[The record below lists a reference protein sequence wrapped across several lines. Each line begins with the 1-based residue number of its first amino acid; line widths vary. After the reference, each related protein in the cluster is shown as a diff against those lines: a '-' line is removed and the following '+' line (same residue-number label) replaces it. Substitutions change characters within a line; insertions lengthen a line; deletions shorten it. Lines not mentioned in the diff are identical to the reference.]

1 MPTKE
6 KRKKTPASR
15 ARRKAAHG
23 HSTRNVQIPKN
34 HCFGCGKDNPDGMH
48 LKFFLDEQKM
58 QTSCSFKLGRRYQGP
73 PGYAHG
79 GVIAVILD
87 EAMGKV
93 NKFRNVI
100 ALTKTME
107 IEYMRPVP
115 LFKRLTVVGFE
126 RSLDGRKHRN
136 AAEIRDESGL
146 LARGEG
152 LFIAIDAE
160 KMFPNRSGGPII
172 APQSTAGQGTE

>member
-1 MPTKE
+1 MPTKQ
-6 KRKKTPASR
+6 KRKKTHTSR
-15 ARRKAAHG
+15 RVAAH
-23 HSTRNVQIPKN
+23 STHTVQIPKN

-48 LKFFLDEQKM
+48 LRFFFDQEKHE
-58 QTSCSFKLGRRYQGP
+58 TVCRFKLGRRYQGP
-73 PGYAHG
+73 PGHAHG
-79 GVIAVILD
+79 GIIAVILD

-107 IEYMRPVP
+107 IEYVRPVP
-115 LFKRLTVVGFE
+115 LFRPLIAVGYE
-126 RSLDGRKHRN
+126 KSLDGRKHRN
-136 AAEIRDESGL
+136 AAEIRDESGQV

-160 KMFPNRSGGPII
+160 KMFAKLAENKQKTHPDG
-172 APQSTAGQGTE
+172 APQA